1 MSFVVPNFSRKKVS
15 KAGNTLITSDP
26 QSAEFIEAFDLLN
39 HWRACHAYPI
49 NTFQATLR
57 QRLRKNNLADAV
69 VAQRL
74 KRTPSILSKLRRNP
88 GMQMARMQDI
98 GGLRAILSNIS
109 QVEKIT
115 QDYLDEKKL
124 SHELISFDDYINNP
138 KESGYRS
145 FHLIFKYKNHQNPL
159 YNDLCLEL
167 QLRTKLQHAW
177 ATAVETIGTY
187 LNQSLKSSEGS
198 KEWLD
203 YFKLVSAGFSHL
215 ENCPCHSDY
224 QQMSIEEIFSEIK
237 IKTETLDVISKLK
250 SFSIATKAIE
260 NSTSKGKYHI
270 VILDAKNKSA
280 TINSF
285 SQNRLDIANAEY
297 SKIESEIRESLDRQV
312 VLVATDSIKALKK
325 AYPNYFL
332 DTDSFIKS
340 IRKIC
345 STH

>member
-15 KAGNTLITSDP
+15 KAGNILLNKIPDSK
-26 QSAEFIEAFDLLN
+26 EFVEAFELLN

-57 QRLRKNNLADAV
+57 QRLKNNNLSNAI

-74 KRTPSILSKLRRNP
+74 KRTPSILTKLQRNP

-98 GGLRAILSNIS
+98 GGLRAIVNSIS
-109 QVEKIT
+109 QVEKLK
-115 QDYLDEKKL
+115 QDYLDDKKL
-124 SHELISFDDYINNP
+124 THEIINHDDYINNP
-138 KESGYRS
+138 KDSGYRS
-145 FHLIFKYKNHQNPL
+145 FHIIFKYKNSRNPI
-159 YNDLCLEL
+159 YNDLCIEL
-167 QLRTKLQHAW
+167 QIRTKLQHAW
-177 ATAVETIGTY
+177 ATSVETIGTY

-198 KEWLD
+198 QEWLD
-203 YFKLVSAGFSHL
+203 YFKIVSAGFSHL
-215 ENCPCHSDY
+215 ENCACHQDFIHLKKIEIY
-224 QQMSIEEIFSEIK
+224 QRIK
-237 IKTETLDVISKLK
+237 EQTEKLDVISKLK

-260 NSTSKGKYHI
+260 NSKSKGKYHLI
-270 VILDAKNKSA
+270 ILDAKNKSA

-285 SQNRLDIANAEY
+285 SQNRLDIANEEY
-297 SKIESEIRESLDRQV
+297 SKVESEIKESIDKQV

-340 IRKIC
+340 IRHIC
-345 STH
+345 QIL